1 MQETN
6 LMKNKIIKLRA
17 EFIDLL
23 GYLEKQDIN
32 YVDYNEL
39 VGFIYMDPKNEFR
52 YKISKVTNNNETYTF
67 QYIKSHSENN
77 NIIQIEVDIP
87 NAIFSPNILF
97 DFDIDLENKT
107 IKKLDEYNHIM
118 INIDDNSEKIISKTS
133 NKNIIRKLFGC

>member
-1 MQETN
+1 MQETK
-6 LMKNKIIKLRA
+6 LMKHKLIKLRA

-23 GYLEKQDIN
+23 GYLEQQDFN

-67 QYIKSHSENN
+67 QYIKLQSDD
-77 NIIQIEVDIP
+77 NISQFEDIP
-87 NAIFSPNILF
+87 HAIFNPNTLF

-107 IKKLDEYNHIM
+107 FKKLDEYNHIILNM
-118 INIDDNSEKIISKTS
+118 NEKVIPKSP
-133 NKNIIRKLFGC
+133 NKNIIRKIFGC